1 MFQNRSR
8 GHLHPHCFR
17 CQKPAIKKKVRH
29 LLLGSEAALQQVIQT
44 LHVLGYAEVNHW
56 TRPLPT
62 GRPGEVMRIL
72 TKHLVVD

>member
-1 MFQNRSR
+1 MLQTES
-8 GHLHPHCFR
+8 GGISTPTVSAGQTAH
-17 CQKPAIKKKVRH
+17 QEKVRH

-44 LHVLGYAEVNHW
+44 LHVLGYTEVNHW

-72 TKHLVVD
+72 TKHLIVE

>member
-1 MFQNRSR
+1 MFQSQTGGTSTPNVSA
-8 GHLHPHCFR
+8 GQTAH
-17 CQKPAIKKKVRH
+17 QEKVRH

-72 TKHLVVD
+72 TRHLMVE

>member
-1 MFQNRSR
+1 MFQTEAGGTSTPIVSAAKT
-8 GHLHPHCFR
+8 GH
-17 CQKPAIKKKVRH
+17 QEKVRH